1 MTTLQAAALV
11 LVVVFVITLVNK
23 VPVSF
28 SIILSAL
35 VTIIMFLTPQFGMF
49 ISAQKL
55 VTGIDS
61 FSLLAVPFFIL
72 AGQLMSSGG
81 IAKKIIDLA
90 MLILGR
96 VPGSLALT
104 NIAGNAMFGSLSGS
118 GLAAATAIGG
128 VMLPMEKEHG
138 YDDGFGAATNI
149 ATAPVGQLIP
159 PTNAPIVYSAAA
171 GGTSVA
177 ALLMAGWIPGL
188 LWAVICG
195 LVAFIYATKHG
206 YIVKREKKLSFGEVI
221 RTILEAI
228 PSLLLI
234 VIIIGGI
241 LSGYFTPTEASGVAV
256 IYAFI
261 LAVFVYRSIKLS
273 DIPNVLVNAGVT
285 TTIIMLIIGASSV
298 LSFVLSFTGLPQ
310 AISSA
315 MMGISSNRIVILLI
329 INVILLIVG
338 TFMDMAPALLIFTPI
353 FLPVAQ
359 SVGMNDIQ
367 FGIMMIMNLAIGT
380 ITPPVGSVL
389 FVGCSVAGLKI
400 EDVIKN
406 LLPFFAA
413 ILVALLLVT
422 FVPALSLWLPTA
434 LGLV

>member
-188 LWAVICG
+188 LWAFICG
-195 LVAFIYATKHG
+195 LVAFVYATRHG
-206 YIVKREKKLSFGEVI
+206 YIVKREKKLSFAEVI

-261 LAVFVYRSIKLS
+261 LAVFVYRSIKFS
-273 DIPNVLVNAGVT
+273 DIPTVLVNAGVT

-315 MMGISSNRIVILLI
+315 LMGISSNRIVILLI

-353 FLPVAQ
+353 FLPVAR
-359 SVGMNDIQ
+359 SVGMSDIQ

-406 LLPFFAA
+406 LLPYFAA
-413 ILVALLLVT
+413 ILIALLLVT
-422 FVPALSLWLPTA
+422 FVPGLSLWLPTV
-434 LGLV
+434 LGLA